1 MTSTYRKIRHRASRT
16 ILRAPIVWLR
26 NRGLDANDV
35 FIASYPKSGNTWLRF
50 LLAQVLSGRSATFE
64 TINRLIPEIGIHQRA
79 AKLLPGA
86 GRLIKTHELYS
97 PCYKR
102 AIYLV
107 RDVRDA
113 LLSQYSREKELGLV
127 WWGELDAYIPRF
139 LDGSI
144 NNFGPWHEH
153 IPNWL
158 DSPLAQ
164 RGDLLVVQFE
174 EMRRNPQPSLERL
187 VDFLGYQVPPEIL
200 AEAIAD
206 NTVDRL
212 RALENVAQRVHRSKS
227 EEGRYVRQG
236 AVMGWRGKLTEPQLQ
251 LVERYA
257 GKTMARMGY
266 PSWKSVALQS
276 SGQLTATGA

>member
-1 MTSTYRKIRHRASRT
+1 MTSTYRKIRHKASRT

-50 LLAQVLSGRSATFE
+50 LLAQVLSGKPATFD
-64 TINRLIPEIGIHQRA
+64 TINSLIPEIGIHHYA
-79 AKLLPGA
+79 AKLLPGT
-86 GRLIKTHELYS
+86 GRLIKTHELYT

-102 AIYLV
+102 AIYLI

-113 LLSQYSREKELGLV
+113 LLSQYAREKELGLV
-127 WWGELDAYIPRF
+127 WWGGLDAYIPRF
-139 LDGSI
+139 LNGSI
-144 NNFGPWHEH
+144 NNFGSWHEH

-174 EMRRNPQPSLERL
+174 EMRRNPQPNLERL
-187 VDFLGYQVPPEIL
+187 VDFLGYQVSPEAL
-200 AEAIAD
+200 AQAIAA
-206 NTVDRL
+206 NTVARL
-212 RALENVAQRVHRSKS
+212 RARENDTQRIHRSTS

-236 AVMGWRGKLTEPQLQ
+236 AVMGWRGKLTEPQLE
-251 LVERYA
+251 LIEKYA

-266 PSWKSVALQS
+266 PSWKSVIPQS
-276 SGQLTATGA
+276 CGPLTTTSA

>member
-1 MTSTYRKIRHRASRT
+1 MTSIYRKIRHRASRT
-16 ILRAPIVWLR
+16 KLRAPIVWLR
-26 NRGLDANDV
+26 NRGLDANDA

-50 LLAQVLSGRSATFE
+50 LLAQVLSGKPATFDS
-64 TINRLIPEIGIHQRA
+64 INSLIPEIGLHQHA
-79 AKLLPGA
+79 ANLLPGN

-102 AIYLV
+102 AIYLI
-107 RDVRDA
+107 RDVRDVV
-113 LLSQYSREKELGLV
+113 LSQYAREKELGLV

-144 NNFGPWHEH
+144 NNFGSWNDH

-158 DSPLAQ
+158 DSSLAQ

-174 EMRRNPQPSLERL
+174 EMRRNPQPNLERL
-187 VDFLGYQVPPEIL
+187 VDFLGYQVSPEMV

-206 NTVDRL
+206 NTVERL
-212 RALENVAQRVHRSKS
+212 RARENDTQRLHRSKS
-227 EEGRYVRQG
+227 EEGRYVRHG
-236 AVMGWRGKLTEPQLQ
+236 AVMGWLGKLTEPQLQ
-251 LVERYA
+251 LIEKHA

-266 PSWKSVALQS
+266 PSWKSVELKIAA
-276 SGQLTATGA
+276 G